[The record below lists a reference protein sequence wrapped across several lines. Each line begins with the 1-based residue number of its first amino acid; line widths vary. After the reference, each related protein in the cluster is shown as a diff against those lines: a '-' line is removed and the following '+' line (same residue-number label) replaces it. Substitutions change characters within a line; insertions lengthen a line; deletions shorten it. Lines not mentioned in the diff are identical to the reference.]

1 MKHKIYN
8 KYRRHELD
16 GFSGK
21 EYFASHGKRQH
32 YKKEF
37 VREWTPIKRK
47 QFRAGCK
54 LIDDGARIEV
64 VVGIVKEF
72 RHG

>member
-1 MKHKIYN
+1 MKK
-8 KYRRHELD
+8 KFSRHD
-16 GFSGK
+16 DMRGFSGR

-32 YKKEF
+32 YKEEL

-54 LIDDGARIEV
+54 LIEDGARIEV

>member
-1 MKHKIYN
+1 MKK
-8 KYRRHELD
+8 KFSRHD
-16 GFSGK
+16 DMRCFSGK

-37 VREWTPIKRK
+37 VRNWTPLKRK

-54 LIDDGARIEV
+54 LIVDGARIEV